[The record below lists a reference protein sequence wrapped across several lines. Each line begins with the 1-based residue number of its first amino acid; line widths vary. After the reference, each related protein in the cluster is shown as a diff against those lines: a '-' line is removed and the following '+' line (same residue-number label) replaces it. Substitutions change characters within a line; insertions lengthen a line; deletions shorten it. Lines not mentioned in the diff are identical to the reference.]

1 VQLLN
6 NSIKKEDLI
15 GLPFCNIDI
24 VYLYCYNEEVNR
36 ITGGLCMGILM
47 HYIGMAISLFFA
59 YQVYKDAKARG
70 NKGAIF
76 WAIGTFLAWIVI
88 LPIYWF
94 KHMRD

>member
-1 VQLLN
+1 MV
-6 NSIKKEDLI
+6 
-15 GLPFCNIDI
+15 
-24 VYLYCYNEEVNR
+24 
-36 ITGGLCMGILM
+36 ILM